1 MGPFCVFKGL
11 QTSDLQ
17 PETLDEGG
25 ARSLDITTLGK
36 SFKELLY
43 VSRIQSQKS

>member
-25 ARSLDITTLGK
+25 ARRLDNSTLGK
-36 SFKELLY
+36 SF
-43 VSRIQSQKS
+43 R